1 MDFLGNPCDAHP
13 GTVANGGYIARPIKT
28 PTTSGPDKFYLT
40 GNDARRCR
48 KRLGAYLVSLLRCSR
63 LHHRTKTDGLELIA
77 VALETNPDRPVI
89 LITGHGDVPMA
100 VKEMSNRAYDF
111 IEKPFS
117 S

>member
-1 MDFLGNPCDAHP
+1 M
-13 GTVANGGYIARPIKT
+13 
-28 PTTSGPDKFYLT
+28 
-40 GNDARRCR
+40 
-48 KRLGAYLVSLLRCSR
+48 
-63 LHHRTKTDGLELIA
+63 A